1 MSKIREVSWPLKLS
15 NEQGMSQKN
24 GFCDVHA
31 VVVAQRVLW
40 MDELF
45 QSVSEQKSIKNR
57 GYAQWRAAPESHVQ
71 GLLIS
76 FKGLFR
82 SSQKP
87 TRPTRSTLKKP

>member
-24 GFCDVHA
+24 GFCGVHA

-45 QSVSEQKSIKNR
+45 QSVSEQKSIKK
-57 GYAQWRAAPESHVQ
+57 Q
-71 GLLIS
+71 GLCS
-76 FKGLFR
+76 MEG
-82 SSQKP
+82 SP
-87 TRPTRSTLKKP
+87 